1 MSELTREE
9 ARQFIHIRDKYE
21 PLQKIGAGTFSTV
34 YKAIDIKH
42 SKNEMRYVALKNIT
56 RTSAPNRVAEELK
69 FLKIFNGSQNILGLI
84 SCKRFEDQI
93 ILVTPYFEYIDF
105 RDLLADID
113 MIDIKSYM
121 YNLLVALKNVHEKN
135 VIHRDIKPSNFLYS
149 VKERKGLLI
158 DFGLA
163 QFEKIR
169 EEKLEKKK
177 NSVLFFSHSLIRATK
192 PPGYYIGDGR
202 PQMRAARAGTRGFR
216 APEVLLRV
224 PNQTTKIDIWSGGV
238 ILLMLL
244 TKQYPFFH
252 SMDDLDAIVEIGTI
266 FGHKE
271 MKRMAKYYGRVWKS
285 NIQSIPQERVYF
297 EEILTKIGQPVDP
310 LSISL
315 LEMMMDLYS
324 EKRISA
330 AAALEHPFFDE
341 IKPR

>member
-1 MSELTREE
+1 MTELTKEE
-9 ARQFIHIRDKYE
+9 ARQFIHIRDRYE

-34 YKAIDIKH
+34 YKAIDIKN
-42 SKNEMRYVALKNIT
+42 SKQEIKYVALKNIT

-69 FLKIFNGSQNILGLI
+69 FLKMFSGSQNILSLI
-84 SCKRFEDQI
+84 SCKRYEDQI
-93 ILVTPYFEYIDF
+93 IAVTPYFEFTDF
-105 RDLLADID
+105 REFLSNLE
-113 MIDIKSYM
+113 MVDIKYYM
-121 YNLLVALKNVHEKN
+121 YNLLVALKNIHEKN

-149 VKERKGLLI
+149 KQERKGLLI

-163 QFEKIR
+163 QFVKIK
-169 EEKLEKKK
+169 EEKTEKKK

-224 PNQTTKIDIWSGGV
+224 TNQTTKIDIWSAGV
-238 ILLMLL
+238 LLLMLL

-252 SMDDLDAIVEIGTI
+252 SMDDMDAIAEIGVI
-266 FGHKE
+266 YGHKE

-285 NIQSIPQERVYF
+285 NIKSIPQDRVYF
-297 EEILTKIGQPVDP
+297 EEIITRLNCPVDQ
-310 LSISL
+310 LSVSL

-324 EKRISA
+324 ERRISA
-330 AAALEHPFFDE
+330 AAALEHSFFDE
-341 IKPR
+341 IRNR